1 MVTQFEIDRFI
12 LKGKGASV
20 TLSMDRWREDCS
32 GYTEVSGVTVRQ
44 WQMVQ
49 RAHGSGRE
57 APERS
62 EPALCT
68 IVLLR
73 LGLNLK
79 LIKDMQQHSLLTWL
93 FTFPSPFFFFFQPLH
108 PSICPSMVSQLENTN
123 RWKGTC
129 RLMPGG
135 QYWRD
140 YRKARWREQKSQSNV
155 MMQQW
160 PFPGLLLDVHVHFSR
175 SLTLL
180 AVDHTKKSSD
190 VSSPTFPHYS

>member
-20 TLSMDRWREDCS
+20 TLSMDRWREDCC

-93 FTFPSPFFFFFQPLH
+93 FTFPSPFFFFFPT
-108 PSICPSMVSQLENTN
+108 PSSIHLSFNGLSAWEHKQMEGDVP
-123 RWKGTC
+123 
-129 RLMPGG
+129 P
-135 QYWRD
+135 D
-140 YRKARWREQKSQSNV
+140 ARWSILERLQESTMEGAKEPKQCDDAAV
-155 MMQQW
+155 TLPW
-160 PFPGLLLDVHVHFSR
+160 AASR
-175 SLTLL
+175 CSCAFFQIFDL
-180 AVDHTKKSSD
+180 ACSGS
-190 VSSPTFPHYS
+190 Y